1 MRSFTSVL
9 SNILGS
15 HDEIAGYSESHQ
27 SYEKP
32 IDLFRLKYIVCLCNE
47 NHCVGRYVLDKILH
61 NEFSI
66 NKTILERENEKIY
79 VFEKVKK
86 LRSTEINQAKLTLDP
101 MITPSVTKTE
111 RFYFTVQKGVIVK
124 AKKEEEYER

>member
-1 MRSFTSVL
+1 MNKTIS
-9 SNILGS
+9 
-15 HDEIAGYSESHQ
+15 
-27 SYEKP
+27 
-32 IDLFRLKYIVCLCNE
+32 
-47 NHCVGRYVLDKILH
+47 KILLFACSILIISCSGQKKFTKTYYGKSVTELTE
-61 NEFSI
+61 EFGSP
-66 NKTILERENEKIY
+66 KTILERENEKIY
-79 VFEKVKK
+79 VFEKVEK